1 MTSDPVVIVA
11 AKRTP
16 IGAFQGVL
24 SPATAPDLGAAA
36 IAGAIAAS
44 GIDAGEVDQVL
55 MGCVLPAGLGQAP
68 ARQAAINAGIPV
80 GAACTTVNKMCGSG
94 METIMLAHDLIK
106 AGSARIVVAGGL
118 ESMTN
123 APYLL
128 PKSRSGYRMGHQ
140 EVLDHMF
147 YDGLQD
153 PWQGQ
158 MMGHYAEETAK
169 KYGFTRE
176 EQDAFAI
183 ESVTRAQAAV
193 ADGSFANE
201 ISPVTMNTRKGD
213 VTVDVDETPGTVSVE
228 KIPTLRAAF
237 AKDGTVTAASSS
249 SISDGAA
256 ALILMSAGFLV
267 SSINKERESSVLE
280 ILLVTVTPKELLT
293 GKFVGLGLIGLLVNI
308 LWVGTAYGLLVLS
321 GTTFRLPAEFQLDPH
336 ILLWGL
342 VYFLLGYAVYGSL
355 LGAVGALVP
364 NLRETSQATMV
375 VILPMIIPLMFV
387 SVLVQQPN
395 GFLAIAFSIFPL
407 TSPVTMMLR
416 LSITAVPTWQLA
428 LSVILLMMTT
438 VLILRLAS
446 RMFHAQTMLSGQP
459 MSMKNIYR
467 LITGKV

>member
-256 ALILMSAGFLV
+256 ALILMSAGEAEKRGLEPIATLKGH
-267 SSINKERESSVLE
+267 SSFAQE
-280 ILLVTVTPKELLT
+280 
-293 GKFVGLGLIGLLVNI
+293 
-308 LWVGTAYGLLVLS
+308 
-321 GTTFRLPAEFQLDPH
+321 PAWF
-336 ILLWGL
+336 
-342 VYFLLGYAVYGSL
+342 
-355 LGAVGALVP
+355 
-364 NLRETSQATMV
+364 T
-375 VILPMIIPLMFV
+375 
-387 SVLVQQPN
+387 
-395 GFLAIAFSIFPL
+395 
-407 TSPVTMMLR
+407 TSPVSAIRHLHDKLGWSPENVDLYEVNEAFAVVTMAAMRDVGLDH
-416 LSITAVPTWQLA
+416 
-428 LSVILLMMTT
+428 SVVNVIPL
-438 VLILRLAS
+438 
-446 RMFHAQTMLSGQP
+446 
-459 MSMKNIYR
+459 Y
-467 LITGKV
+467 